1 MSRLKQ
7 RQIRS
12 IALINDM
19 SGTPL
24 TKYQLRGAFDRARD
38 AAVAAHPE
46 LEAEIRNFQFRDLR
60 AKAGTDTEDALGI
73 GAAQAQLGHSTAE
86 MTAHYVR
93 HRRGKLVKP
102 TK

>member
-1 MSRLKQ
+1 MKERK
-7 RQIRS
+7 IRS
-12 IALINDM
+12 LALINDM
-19 SGTPL
+19 AGTPL
-24 TKYQLRGAFDRARD
+24 TKYQLRGAFDRARE
-38 AAVAAHPE
+38 AAAEAHPE
-46 LEAEIRNFQFRDLR
+46 LEKDIRRFQFRDLR

-86 MTAHYVR
+86 MTRQYVG